1 MTEPA
6 EILTHRLE
14 GSGDTILLLNGG
26 FMTFATWEPVVSH
39 LSESHQL
46 LFCDLRGQILSPGA
60 SHADLDGNVRDVEAL
75 LDHLG
80 LEQVHVLGTS
90 FGAFVGV
97 RLAAKRPE
105 RVLSMIAATATDIAT
120 PDMVLGVAGLR
131 RVLADIIAGGDPGQ
145 FHDLLLKDVY
155 SSEFVASYRE
165 ALAARRSQM
174 RKLPKAWFA
183 GLEGILTCTEN
194 LDLRSDLGKVRCP
207 TLLVIAARDEVIPPH
222 QSRAMAAAI
231 PEAQLVE
238 HPTSGHAL
246 VAEDPQWL
254 GQQVQTF
261 LQGMAARSIPAPCK
275 QS

>member
-1 MTEPA
+1 
-6 EILTHRLE
+6 
-14 GSGDTILLLNGG
+14 
-26 FMTFATWEPVVSH
+26 
-39 LSESHQL
+39 
-46 LFCDLRGQILSPGA
+46 
-60 SHADLDGNVRDVEAL
+60 
-75 LDHLG
+75 
-80 LEQVHVLGTS
+80 
-90 FGAFVGV
+90 
-97 RLAAKRPE
+97 
-105 RVLSMIAATATDIAT
+105 
-120 PDMVLGVAGLR
+120 VAGLR